1 MDEGHVYDVNMPIID
16 HTVAYLTLWT
26 PEAGLP
32 TLRKL
37 LYGARSR

>member
-1 MDEGHVYDVNMPIID
+1 MF
-16 HTVAYLTLWT
+16 TLWT

-37 LYGARSR
+37 PYSARSLLTDGTVYERHEPVVC